1 MTHTDTQDTH
11 TAADPLYMHHAEG
24 WVKPLSALL
33 ACDFID
39 EWEDAREDAR
49 EAYAE
54 YHTAEE
60 TAAEYP
66 DMPTPTQKEI
76 IDEYIRAGYLIEVRA
91 TATDEEREE
100 YGDWMDADK

>member
-11 TAADPLYMHHAEG
+11 TAADPLYMHHTEG

-39 EWEDAREDAR
+39 EWEDARHFER
-49 EAYAE
+49 ESYAE
-54 YHTAEE
+54 DHTEEE
-60 TAAEYP
+60 TDDEYP

-76 IDEYIRAGYLIEVRA
+76 IDEYIDAGYLIEVRP
-91 TATDEEREE
+91 TVTDAEKEE